1 MENYTDNRVLLKTSK
16 DINFQDL
23 EMIQLFFETYSFSG
37 GDEIIAFNSV
47 SNDTLEITY
56 RCNSTKQNILKIKS
70 FNYKN
75 YDFQAHELELS
86 QNVHENLEVL
96 KNSIIL
102 ENIAKNE
109 DIFNIALYSHYL
121 VYNNIIRG
129 IVLSDVYLDTFYVQ
143 FEREIDYKD
152 LTQRH
157 NKKTQLHG
165 REVKVYERF
174 ETLLV
179 LVKLKVDGKSKVE
192 ISEYLNLT
200 FQNEMHWQSFDNFE
214 KIPYVVLK
222 FTNFYFKNEFLKDC
236 DKYIDNN
243 FIVAFESISNLSQLN
258 YLLSLNDRSKI
269 KIENATEEDFKYPIS
284 TLKNS
289 SVIEQVNKQTINSY
303 VNLNGKISSGENMGR
318 KKYLCNL
325 CPYKADRMSNIER
338 HIKLHD
344 KSLANK
350 HKFKCHYCHYYV
362 KLRPQQA
369 NHERVHRNKQQ

>member
-37 GDEIIAFNSV
+37 GDEVIAFNSL

-75 YDFQAHELELS
+75 YDFQANEPVS
-86 QNVHENLEVL
+86 ENLHETLEPL
-96 KNSIIL
+96 KNSMIL

-129 IVLSDVYLDTFYVQ
+129 IVLSDTYPDTFYVQ
-143 FEREIDYKD
+143 FEREIDFKD
-152 LTQRH
+152 LIQRH

-179 LVKLKVDGKSKVE
+179 LVKLKVDGKSKLE

-200 FQNEMHWQSFDNFE
+200 FQNEMHWQSFDNFD

-222 FTNFYFKNEFLKDC
+222 FTNFFFKNEFLKEC

-243 FIVAFESISNLSQLN
+243 FIVVFESVSNLNQLN

-269 KIENATEEDFKYPIS
+269 KIENIEDVKYPIN

-289 SVIEQVNKQTINSY
+289 LSVIEQVNKETINTY
-303 VNLNGKISSGENMGR
+303 VNLNGKISSGENRGR
-318 KKYLCNL
+318 QKRYLCNL

-350 HKFKCHYCHYYV
+350 HKFKCNYCHYYV
-362 KLRPQQA
+362 KLKPQQA